1 MPTPR
6 TASSP
11 SSSLWGADSADRDRE
26 YPALRGT
33 VHLDHAAAP
42 PAPLAPVTAL
52 ATALASTLYSNPHS
66 ASTAGAATQLA
77 IDRTRTRVL
86 QELFGVPDDR
96 LSEWDVVF
104 TPGGATQ
111 GIRTVGD
118 AWDWRPAHETQGR
131 GGYEYL
137 LESHT
142 SLVGLRGCALAHAAP
157 VAVHRSPSA
166 LLRSAR
172 SSGSAQSASSASLP
186 ADSAP
191 TLYAYPAQCNAT
203 GSRLGLR
210 FCAQIKRANPHA
222 AVLVDAAAYTST
234 SVLDLGSVKEEE
246 APDFVVASVYKIFG
260 FPTSLGILLV
270 RRSSSHLLTSS
281 LRPSYFGG
289 GTLASLSLSAP
300 FTHTSRRPS
309 ATGEVHQALEHGT
322 SPYLEIVALAHA
334 LDWLAR
340 VTNGEGLGAVARH
353 VGALREVAVREL
365 SALQHEGGGRVFL
378 EHEAFRPEPGEAEL
392 DEDER
397 WRVVLEPPG
406 PIVGF
411 SPLLPPSS
419 ASASSSTPTA
429 ADADEP
435 DYRRTHVGHEHIAR
449 LALLEGIALRSGGMC
464 NAGAVSRAVGMG
476 EEERRR
482 LEELGGA
489 RCWDEEEYAPFPP
502 YRPLGITRIS
512 FGIAS
517 TLDDVHAFVSFVKH
531 FYVHRL
537 PTVPRSTALAGPAP
551 AREKRVKRAKL
562 TELYIYPIK
571 SCAAQALAPS
581 QPWPLTA
588 AGLLYDR
595 EFMLVSSS
603 TGRALNQKR
612 YPRMA
617 LIRPTVDREHGILR
631 IEAEG
636 MDPLEIALETR
647 GSKCGSVAQSG
658 LLTPPLSDDD
668 ESISSLASA
677 EDVGIPLSDA
687 LRHTTLCDTSVLSSR
702 VSRTAD
708 AWFTSF
714 LNPPSSSSALG
725 LGPGPVSLHRLPP
738 TSSRHAHFAHPSAA
752 DTQQDAGPPLPL
764 RLSNESPYLLVSE
777 ASLRAVESAIRVHGA
792 MGGADA
798 EAPSVHATAFRPNL
812 VVGGLEGGEAL
823 EPWWEDGIQSLSI
836 GGEAGR
842 LKGGEAE
849 AAVFSFLGRCRRCL
863 MVSIDQK
870 TGLRKSE
877 PLSTLS
883 RIRKNT
889 SNGRVEF
896 GSHMLWRDDLY
907 SGRSAEGGDEP
918 CVKVGDEV
926 RVWLDD
932 KNA

>member
-1 MPTPR
+1 MPIPR

-11 SSSLWGADSADRDRE
+11 SSPLWGADRADRDRE

-52 ATALASTLYSNPHS
+52 ATSLASTLYSNPHS
-66 ASTAGAATQLA
+66 ASTAGAATRLA

-104 TPGGATQ
+104 TQGGATQ
-111 GIRTVGD
+111 GIRTVGE
-118 AWDWRPAHETQGR
+118 AWDWRPAQATQGR

-142 SLVGLRGCALAHAAP
+142 SLVSLIFCHVHA
-157 VAVHRSPSA
+157 
-166 LLRSAR
+166 
-172 SSGSAQSASSASLP
+172 
-186 ADSAP
+186 D
-191 TLYAYPAQCNAT
+191 T
-203 GSRLGLR
+203 
-210 FCAQIKRANPHA
+210 IKRANPHA
-222 AVLVDAAAYTST
+222 AVLVDAAAYSST
-234 SVLDLGSVKEEE
+234 SVVDLGSVNEEE

-270 RRSSSHLLTSS
+270 RRASSHFLTSS

-300 FTHTSRRPS
+300 LAHAPRRPS

-322 SPYLEIVALAHA
+322 PPYLEIVALAHA

-353 VGALREVAVREL
+353 VGALREVA
-365 SALQHEGGGRVFL
+365 HEGGGRVFL
-378 EHEAFRPEPGEAEL
+378 EHQALRSEPGEAEL
-392 DEDER
+392 DEDEK

-411 SPLLPPSS
+411 SLLLPPSS

-429 ADADEP
+429 ADADEL
-435 DYRRTHVGHEHIAR
+435 DFRRTHVGHEHIAR

-476 EEERRR
+476 EEERRQ

-502 YRPLGITRIS
+502 YCPLGITRIS

-517 TLDDVHAFVSFVKH
+517 TLDDVHAFVSFVKR
-531 FYVHRL
+531 FYVHGL

-571 SCAAQALAPS
+571 SCAAQSLPPS
-581 QPWPLTA
+581 QPWPLTP

-617 LIRPTVDREHGILR
+617 LIRPTVDRERGVLC
-631 IEAEG
+631 IEADGVER
-636 MDPLEIALETR
+636 LEIPLRTR
-647 GSKCGSVAQSG
+647 GSKCGSIAQSG

-668 ESISSLASA
+668 ESISSLASVDD
-677 EDVGIPLSDA
+677 EVSSPSDA
-687 LRHTTLCDTSVLSSR
+687 LRLTTLCDTSVLSSR

-714 LNPPSSSSALG
+714 LNPPSSSPALG

-752 DTQQDAGPPLPL
+752 GAQQDAGPPLPL

-777 ASLRAVESAIRVHGA
+777 ASLRAVENAIRVHGA
-792 MGGADA
+792 MGDADA
-798 EAPSVHATAFRPNL
+798 EHSRVNATAFRPNL
-812 VVGGLEGGEAL
+812 VVGAAEGGEAL
-823 EPWWEDGIQSLSI
+823 EPWWEDGIQSVSI
-836 GGEAGR
+836 GGEGGR
-842 LKGGEAE
+842 LVGGEAE

-877 PLSTLS
+877 PLATLS

-889 SNGRVEF
+889 SNGRIEF
-896 GSHMLWRDDLY
+896 GSHMLWRDDLC

-932 KNA
+932 ANA